1 VSIDDFFARLIAA
14 LERSGVPYMV
24 TGSYA
29 SSAHGTPR
37 ATNDIDIVIAP
48 SADQLHALIREFP
61 DDRYYADELDAFD
74 ALEHRS
80 QFNIIDFATSWKADL
95 IVTKNREFS
104 RLEFSRRRAHSIGD
118 TRVYLVTAEDILQ
131 AKLEWHKMGES
142 ERQLEDAAGV
152 IRRQGAVLDRKYVVK
167 WVDELGLHEQW
178 QRALALAERAN

>member
-1 VSIDDFFARLIAA
+1 MSVDDFFGRLIEA

-48 SADQLHALIREFP
+48 TSDQLRALLQELP
-61 DDRYYADELDAFD
+61 DDQYYADEIDAFE
-74 ALEHRS
+74 ALKYHS

-95 IVTKNREFS
+95 IVTKDREFS
-104 RLEFSRRRAHSIGD
+104 RLEFSRRRVHTIGD
-118 TRVYLVTAEDILQ
+118 ARVYLTTAEDILI

-152 IRRQGAVLDRKYVVK
+152 IRRQGPALDRSYVTRWVK
-167 WVDELGLHEQW
+167 ELDLNEQW
-178 QRALALAERAN
+178 EKALALAERDN